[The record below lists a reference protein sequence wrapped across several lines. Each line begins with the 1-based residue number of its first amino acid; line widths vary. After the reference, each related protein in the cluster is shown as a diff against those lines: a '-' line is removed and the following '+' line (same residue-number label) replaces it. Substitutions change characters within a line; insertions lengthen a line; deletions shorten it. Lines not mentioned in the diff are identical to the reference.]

1 MGPSQVSWQVR
12 LNFRM
17 DQLQM
22 DGRGAFQVKEK
33 SRGRPWGN
41 GSDLFGVG
49 YSHTFLELRE
59 CVGGTGI

>member
-1 MGPSQVSWQVR
+1 VGPSQVSWQVR

-41 GSDLFGVG
+41 GSDVFGGG
-49 YSHTFLELRE
+49 YSYTFLELRGYA
-59 CVGGTGI
+59 GGTGK